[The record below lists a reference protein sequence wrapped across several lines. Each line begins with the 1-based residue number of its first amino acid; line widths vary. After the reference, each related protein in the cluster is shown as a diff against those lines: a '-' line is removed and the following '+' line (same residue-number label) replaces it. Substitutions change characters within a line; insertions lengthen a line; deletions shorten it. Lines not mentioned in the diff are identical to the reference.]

1 MSTYSQ
7 FLNGQFNEAQIEQL
21 IQSLCDMRP
30 VENDILNEET
40 NVSKEN
46 MASYADIVKDTGKGD
61 EYTKTNTN
69 SNTSSEKVKS
79 VFLEEEDVFGS
90 SIKPARSVWLTNVEI
105 YKAIRV
111 RVPSQ
116 CIKGIQRI
124 REMWRIYMDNEEERL
139 SLLVQ
144 GLVLRG
150 RQIPLHSQ
158 NPYNPDRTQPDTI
171 RIKVRNVPLSADDGQ
186 IHRTLKLG
194 VDGKLTN
201 CETGDRLIINGE
213 IKQTQLG
220 ITCIASI

>member
-1 MSTYSQ
+1 
-7 FLNGQFNEAQIEQL
+7 
-21 IQSLCDMRP
+21 
-30 VENDILNEET
+30 
-40 NVSKEN
+40 
-46 MASYADIVKDTGKGD
+46 
-61 EYTKTNTN
+61 
-69 SNTSSEKVKS
+69 
-79 VFLEEEDVFGS
+79 
-90 SIKPARSVWLTNVEI
+90 
-105 YKAIRV
+105 
-111 RVPSQ
+111 
-116 CIKGIQRI
+116 
-124 REMWRIYMDNEEERL
+124 MWRIYMDNEEDRL

-171 RIKVRNVPLSADDGQ
+171 RIKVRNVPLSADDEQ

-201 CETGDRLIINGE
+201 CETGDRLIINSE